1 MAFWKMLCRLL
12 AVLAAAAFLS
22 CSGDDAPDE
31 AVPNEQTIVMFYP
44 WSGNLTANF
53 RRNVRD
59 MSQWVSAGRLDRE
72 RIVVCMATSA
82 TQACMYELKNDHGQ
96 CVADTLR
103 RYSSTALSTRQG
115 MVAMLADVRQAAPAT
130 RYGMIVGGHGLAWVP
145 SQAASLL
152 MRRRAGAAPATRY
165 FGGLTAAWQIDVE
178 TFAAALADASLPL
191 EFILFDVCNM
201 SAVEV
206 AYELRHATSY
216 LVACPAEIMAYGF
229 PYAQCGQYLIGQP
242 RYGELID
249 SFHTFCLNYSA
260 PYATAAVVD
269 CRQMDALADMVRQ
282 INASAAALPAPD
294 HSVLQ
299 PMDGFTPTLLFDF
312 ADYEQRLCSDPSLL
326 SAFQVQMQRT
336 VPYKCHTAFY
346 WSDHDGKA
354 LPINH
359 YSGLTTS
366 EPSVSIYAA
375 SYRQTSWY
383 RATH

>member
-1 MAFWKMLCRLL
+1 MLCWLL
-12 AVLAAAAFLS
+12 AVLTAAIFFS

-31 AVPNEQTIVMFYP
+31 TGPDGPNEQTIVMFYP

-82 TQACMYELKNDHGQ
+82 TQASMYELRNEHGK

-103 RYSSTALSTRQG
+103 RYSSAALSTRQG
-115 MVAMLADVRQAAPAT
+115 IAAMLADVRQVAPAA
-130 RYGMIVGGHGLAWVP
+130 RYGMIVGGHGLAWVS
-145 SQAASLL
+145 SQKAGHL
-152 MRRRAGAAPATRY
+152 MRRRAGAVPATRY
-165 FGGLTAAWQIDVE
+165 FGGLTAEWQIDVDA
-178 TFAAALADASLPL
+178 FAAAFADASLSF

-206 AYELRHATSY
+206 AYELRNATTY
-216 LVACPAEIMAYGF
+216 LVACPTEIMAYGF

-249 SFHTFCLNYSA
+249 TFHNFYLNYSA

-269 CRQMDALADMVRQ
+269 CRQMDALATVVRQ
-282 INASAAALPAPD
+282 MNAGAAAPPD
-294 HSVLQ
+294 PSVLQ

-312 ADYEQRLCSDPSLL
+312 ADYEEHRCSDPSLL
-326 SAFQVQMQRT
+326 SAFRAQMQRT
-336 VPYKCHTAFY
+336 VPYRCHTSHY
-346 WSDHDGKA
+346 WSDHDSKV
-354 LPINH
+354 LPIDR

-366 EPSVSIYAA
+366 EPSVSMYAA

-383 RATH
+383 KATH